1 MLWGG
6 LWVYQKR
13 AFSRNPMIEQ
23 LFIEI
28 GVLYDNVIEAGVA
41 LNKARYDIVPL
52 MTVDERRE
60 HIDRAQEAVNKVM
73 EARSAPMETIE
84 MMQDQDLPD
93 SMRHTMEEIMGH
105 IDALRDI
112 TEEASI
118 ALNKDVMQ
126 NYLDEALDIE
136 QVIENALSNVMDLE
150 ESDENNASN
159 ASLGGRRTLRKQRKQ
174 RKDKNKRTLRK
185 RSEKRTLR
193 KKSTEKKRR
202 AKRTLR
208 K

>member
-1 MLWGG
+1 M
-6 LWVYQKR
+6 WVYQKR
-13 AFSRNPMIEQ
+13 AFSRNPMLEQ

-28 GVLYDNVIEAGVA
+28 GVLYDIVIEAGAA

-126 NYLDEALDIE
+126 HHLDEALDIE

-174 RKDKNKRTLRK
+174 RKDKKKRTLRK
-185 RSEKRTLR
+185 RSERRHAMRRVKRTKKQTKKPTSR
-193 KKSTEKKRR
+193 K
-202 AKRTLR
+202 
-208 K
+208 